1 MREATNG
8 KYPRYAV
15 FENVPGIFSSNN
27 GEDFRLVLEEFCKI
41 KRQEISI
48 PLYKGKWPDAG
59 EIVGDDFSLVWR
71 VLDSKYFSVPQRRA
85 RIFLVAD
92 FASECASKILF
103 EPEGLSWD
111 SEACSFTWQ
120 GTAYNIENSTGETG
134 YCINEQGG
142 QFIDISHEKTGT
154 LRAQMNGHAPCIVE
168 AAGFCTEHSSASRS
182 IGYEEEKSPT
192 LRAGV
197 VPATLLFDNHAQEA
211 RYNGPLAESP
221 TITARY
227 GTGGGNTPLI
237 AESIYGI
244 SRQSKPSIT
253 ENLAPAL
260 VEKGPHNVA
269 ITYGVCSKNSNSMQ
283 SDNPHS
289 GFYEADTS
297 RTLDCNGGNPTC
309 SQSGMAIVEAYRMCH
324 NNAKETDISCTL
336 DATSNHVSSQQGGM
350 IVVNKTYDVRFTS
363 EGTQNARGHCYETD
377 ISRCL
382 DTGGENPDGNHGGV
396 CIVGFSVN
404 QRDECRDLKNC
415 AGALQA
421 QPGMKQQ
428 TFVLQGSM
436 IGRDNTNGPQ
446 GDGVN
451 EDVSFCL
458 NTVDRH
464 AIATPAQEAQED
476 KTYCSTVGSFMHV
489 EEEKANTLMARD
501 YKDPQI
507 INELGYTVRRLTPL
521 ECCRLQG
528 FPDEWCD
535 NLAISN
541 PTDDDINFWMEV
553 WKTWNEINGKKP
565 KTEKQ
570 VRKWLANPY
579 SDSEI
584 YKMWGNGVSLP
595 VVYFVLNGIKSRA
608 E

>member
-1 MREATNG
+1 MFFEAVRIIKEMREATNG

-404 QRDECRDLKNC
+404 QRD
-415 AGALQA
+415 
-421 QPGMKQQ
+421 
-428 TFVLQGSM
+428 
-436 IGRDNTNGPQ
+436 
-446 GDGVN
+446 
-451 EDVSFCL
+451 
-458 NTVDRH
+458 
-464 AIATPAQEAQED
+464 D
-476 KTYCSTVGSFMHV
+476 KTYCSTVGGFMHV

>member
-1 MREATNG
+1 MTLFQEFIQDAI
-8 KYPRYAV
+8 K
-15 FENVPGIFSSNN
+15 I
-27 GEDFRLVLEEFCKI
+27 DFD
-41 KRQEISI
+41 S
-48 PLYKGKWPDAG
+48 
-59 EIVGDDFSLVWR
+59 EIVYGQDQVYVSYPIVFPTVTFQL
-71 VLDSKYFSVPQRRA
+71 KA
-85 RIFLVAD
+85 
-92 FASECASKILF
+92 
-103 EPEGLSWD
+103 
-111 SEACSFTWQ
+111 
-120 GTAYNIENSTGETG
+120 NSTGETG

-253 ENLAPAL
+253 ENLAPVL

-309 SQSGMAIVEAYRMCH
+309 SQGGMAIVEAYRMCH

-404 QRDECRDLKNC
+404 QRD
-415 AGALQA
+415 
-421 QPGMKQQ
+421 
-428 TFVLQGSM
+428 
-436 IGRDNTNGPQ
+436 
-446 GDGVN
+446 
-451 EDVSFCL
+451 
-458 NTVDRH
+458 
-464 AIATPAQEAQED
+464 D
-476 KTYCSTVGSFMHV
+476 KTYCSKTGSFIQAD
-489 EEEKANTLMARD
+489 EEKANTLMARY

-507 INELGYTVRRLTPL
+507 INVKQNDEQAYIVRRLTPI
-521 ECCRLQG
+521 ECARLQG
-528 FPDEWCD
+528 FPDWWCAG
-535 NLAISN
+535 LATDS
-541 PTDDDINFWMEV
+541 PTSDEIVFWTEV
-553 WKTWNEINGKKP
+553 WKTWNEINNKKP

-570 VRKWLANPY
+570 IRKWLSNPY
-579 SDSEI
+579 TDAEA
-584 YKMWGNGVSLP
+584 YKLWGNGVALP
-595 VVYFVLNGIKSRA
+595 VVFYVLSGIKSRA